1 MLTPAYIFLSARE
14 STGLYLL
21 YGSSFRGGS
30 VIVASNTRLPSSVC
44 DATHTA
50 LLVPAQN
57 SADGD
62 SDYDLAAV
70 STSKIDKDGKFSN
83 WASTAQSK
91 PAKVFTPKTAADVQN
106 ILAEVWYTYARS
118 ICIGVSLF
126 KGRFFC
132 PSLSNSSAYFSLCT
146 YSILY
151 TSIAR
156 RCSYWASFR

>member
-1 MLTPAYIFLSARE
+1 M
-14 STGLYLL
+14 
-21 YGSSFRGGS
+21 
-30 VIVASNTRLPSSVC
+30 
-44 DATHTA
+44 
-50 LLVPAQN
+50 PAQN
-57 SADGD
+57 SADDD

-118 ICIGVSLF
+118 IYIGVSLF
-126 KGRFFC
+126 KGRFC

-146 YSILY
+146 YIIYFYSPPMLSLGEL
-151 TSIAR
+151 SIAR
-156 RCSYWASFR
+156 VAMTADRR